1 MCDCIKEWQKDIK
14 TACEVD
20 EVIFPV
26 EILSGRLFIP
36 VKTQKKGKC
45 KEERLLL
52 AKCPFCG
59 QPYEGGPDGPDC

>member
-36 VKTQKKGKC
+36 VKTQKNGKC

-59 QPYEGGPDGPDC
+59 QPYEEAVEK